1 MRRKI
6 RKKFNREDETK
17 RMVYI
22 SASILALVIL
32 AFVITFF
39 VYSNIL
45 NNDAKTDISKT
56 NPIFELASN
65 NNQDTSQ
72 ASSQMDK
79 TVNQVQEN
87 NTNSIINN
95 NNVEENINKVAINT
109 SKIENQTENT
119 NTVAT
124 SATPKEQEDKKL
136 PDPTFIKPVEG
147 EIIREFASDKLV
159 YSNTLREWITH
170 NGIDIQSEKTTV
182 VKASADGKVKSI
194 KNDPRY
200 GITVVIEHVNGY
212 KTVYSNLLTAEFV
225 KEDENVK
232 QGQTIG
238 TVGNT
243 AVFEIAD
250 DYHLHLE
257 IIKDGLYLDP
267 NLYIK

>member
-6 RKKFNREDETK
+6 RKNFNKEDETK
-17 RMVYI
+17 KMVYI
-22 SASILALVIL
+22 SASILVLVVL
-32 AFVITFF
+32 AFVITFLI
-39 VYSNIL
+39 YSNIL
-45 NNDAKTDISKT
+45 KNDAKTDISKT

-65 NNQDTSQ
+65 NKEDVSQ

-79 TVNQVQEN
+79 TVNEVQNDN
-87 NTNSIINN
+87 NIINN
-95 NNVEENINKVAINT
+95 ITQEDISKVAINT
-109 SKIENQTENT
+109 SKMEKENT
-119 NTVAT
+119 NTIVT
-124 SATPKEQEDKKL
+124 STTVKEEKKEKI

-170 NGIDIQSEKTTV
+170 NGIDIQAEKTTI
-182 VKASADGKVKSI
+182 VKASADGNIKSI

-200 GITVVIEHVNGY
+200 GITVVIEHTNGY
-212 KTVYSNLLTAEFV
+212 QTVYSNLLTAEFI

-243 AVFEIAD
+243 AAFEIAD
-250 DYHLHLE
+250 EYHLHFELV
-257 IIKDGLYLDP
+257 KNGLYLDP